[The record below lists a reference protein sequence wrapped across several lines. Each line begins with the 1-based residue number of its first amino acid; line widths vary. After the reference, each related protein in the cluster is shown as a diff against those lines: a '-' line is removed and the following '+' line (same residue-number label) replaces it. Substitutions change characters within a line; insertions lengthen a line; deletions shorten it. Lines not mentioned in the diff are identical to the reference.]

1 MTKELKS
8 LIVYMEC
15 CRCLVCV
22 LFFACFACLLLL
34 FFFCHNNDKNV
45 KVVFGHLVIFFCFY
59 SLTFR
64 IENFHKISDQIL
76 SDSDFPKL
84 YQQKQKYHLC
94 VFENILIHGF
104 NYLRFKRQLQ
114 IILSINDY
122 HCIVV
127 FLKFEIYLY
136 VFQT

>member
-1 MTKELKS
+1 MYVK
-8 LIVYMEC
+8 IVYIILHKGSKVVNGIHGMLSLP
-15 CRCLVCV
+15 CLCV
-22 LFFACFACLLLL
+22 VFRLLCLFVIFV
-34 FFFCHNNDKNV
+34 FFFGHNNDKNV

-64 IENFHKISDQIL
+64 IENFHKISGQIL
-76 SDSDFPKL
+76 SDFDFPKL

-127 FLKFEIYLY
+127 FF
-136 VFQT
+136 